1 MHIYLFVLYL
11 PNVIFLPISQSR
23 LLNMI
28 RFYSYIKLLL
38 IFLILF
44 GFISIFTIFYT
55 LWRYS
60 PELPSY
66 DSIIKYKPNLSS
78 RVYSSDGLL
87 LKSFY
92 TEERIFIPENRI
104 PEIVKFAFL
113 SSEDKNF
120 YKHYGIDLFAISRAF
135 FTNIINTYS
144 DKRVVG
150 ASTITQQVVKNLLLS
165 NELSYT
171 RKIKEIILAIRIE
184 NILDKSSIL
193 ELYLNDIYLGFG
205 SYGIGSASLNY
216 FNKSI
221 YDLELHEIAFLAALP
236 KAPNNYNPKTNY
248 IRAIDRRN
256 WVIDRMY
263 ANGYIKIED
272 LKYKNKPLEIY
283 KRNDTKYSDADYYF
297 EEIRKELYSTFGKQ
311 RLYSDG
317 LIIKTALD
325 SSIQESANISLIEG
339 LVEYEKRHGWHG
351 LIENTTL
358 DNFLT
363 KKNDYIKINP
373 FYPNW
378 DVVIIEKIYKNKLEV
393 FNQSNKLLKIDLNNE
408 NNNWLLKE
416 NFKKGDVIYV
426 SKINNTIVINQEPKV
441 NGAIIVL
448 DPHNGDILALSGGYS
463 FSKSEFNRATQA
475 KRQPGSAFKP
485 IVYLAALNEG
495 YSPSTLILDAPYVVD
510 QGPGLPKW
518 KPSNYTDEFYG
529 LTTMRTG
536 IEKSRN
542 LMTVRLAN
550 RIGMNKI
557 LKMANTF
564 DIDEGFDDNL
574 SMSLGSGVITLR
586 DLTNAYAI
594 IANGGKKV
602 KPKLITSIYS
612 KDGKKIYDTR
622 LKKCTDCKVDEFS
635 LEINPPNLDENK
647 QIVIDPRLAYQI
659 TSMMEGV
666 IKRGTAKKLQ
676 ELEVPIAGKTGT
688 TNQNKD
694 AWFIGYTP
702 DLVIGVYVGYDQP
715 KSLGYKQT
723 GSSVAV
729 PIFNKFAKKIKI
741 NKNKKPFRIPSG
753 ISFVRI
759 DPSSGKVSNTKGAI
773 SEPFILGSEPYS
785 NNINIIDGLENFNN
799 NSISGTGGLL
809 E

>member
-1 MHIYLFVLYL
+1 MNRLYG
-11 PNVIFLPISQSR
+11 
-23 LLNMI
+23 
-28 RFYSYIKLLL
+28 YIKLLL
-38 IFLILF
+38 ILLCIFA
-44 GFISIFTIFYT
+44 FISISTIFYT

-66 DSIIKYKPNLSS
+66 ESIVNYKPNLSS
-78 RVYSSDGLL
+78 RIYSSDGLL
-87 LKSFY
+87 LKSFF
-92 TEERIFIPENRI
+92 TEERIFIPEDRI
-104 PEIVKFAFL
+104 PKKIKYAFL
-113 SSEDKNF
+113 ASEDKNF
-120 YKHYGIDLFAISRAF
+120 YNHHGIDIIAIFRAF
-135 FTNIINTYS
+135 FTNIVNLNS
-144 DKRVVG
+144 NKRVVG

-165 NELSYT
+165 NELSYS

-184 NILDKSSIL
+184 NILDKDEIL
-193 ELYLNDIYLGFG
+193 ELYLNDIYLGYG

-248 IRAIDRRN
+248 LKAIDRRN

-263 ANGYIKIED
+263 VNGFIKKID
-272 LKYKNKPLEIY
+272 LEYKNQPLEVY
-283 KRNDTKYSDADYYF
+283 KRIDIKFSEADYFY
-297 EEIRKELYSTFGKQ
+297 EEIRKELFKKFGKEK
-311 RLYSDG
+311 LYSEG

-325 SSIQESANISLIEG
+325 SNIQKNANLSLIEG
-339 LVEYEKRHGWHG
+339 LIEYEKRQGWNG
-351 LIENTTL
+351 LL
-358 DNFLT
+358 DNTNFKDYLN
-363 KKNDYIKINP
+363 KKNYYNNKNPFFPKWETVIIDKVYQKKIEAYNYDKIKI
-373 FYPNW
+373 
-378 DVVIIEKIYKNKLEV
+378 I
-393 FNQSNKLLKIDLNNE
+393 IDLNNE
-408 NNNWLLKE
+408 FNNWLL
-416 NFKKGDVIYV
+416 NVTFKKGDVIYV
-426 SKINNTIVINQEPKV
+426 EKNNNTYIINQEPKV

-448 DPHNGDILALSGGYS
+448 DPYTGDILALSGGYS
-463 FSKSEFNRATQA
+463 FKKSEFNRAMQA

-550 RIGMNKI
+550 RIGMGKI
-557 LKMANTF
+557 INMANNF
-564 DIDEGFDDNL
+564 DINKGLDTNL
-574 SMSLGSGVITLR
+574 SMSLGSGVLTLKE
-586 DLTNAYAI
+586 LTNAYAI
-594 IANGGKKV
+594 IANGGKKIE
-602 KPKLITSIYS
+602 PKLITSIYS
-612 KDGKKIYDTR
+612 KEGKKIYDTR
-622 LKKCTDCKVDEFS
+622 LKKCFGCKIENLLS
-635 LEINPPNLDENK
+635 ENEIPNLHEEKNI
-647 QIVIDPRLAYQI
+647 IVDPRLAYQI

-666 IKRGTAKKLQ
+666 IERGTARKLRD
-676 ELEVPIAGKTGT
+676 LNVPIAGKTGT

-702 DLVIGVYVGYDQP
+702 DLVIGVYVGYDKP
-715 KSLGYKQT
+715 KTLGYKQT

-729 PIFNKFAKKIKI
+729 PIFKNFAKKINI

-759 DPSSGKVSNTKGAI
+759 DPKSGTVSNQQGSI
-773 SEPFILGSEPYS
+773 VEPFILGSEPYLDK
-785 NNINIIDGLENFNN
+785 INIIDGLEKFNN

-809 E
+809 Q

>member
-1 MHIYLFVLYL
+1 M
-11 PNVIFLPISQSR
+11 VIFF
-23 LLNMI
+23 N
-28 RFYSYIKLLL
+28 YIKILLF
-38 IFLILF
+38 FLILF
-44 GFISIFTIFYT
+44 GFFGIFTIFYT
-55 LWRYS
+55 LWKYS

-66 DSIIKYKPNLSS
+66 ESIIAYKPNLTS
-78 RVYSSDGLL
+78 RIYSSDGLL

-104 PEIVKFAFL
+104 PKTIKFAFL

-120 YKHYGIDLFAISRAF
+120 YKHYGVDLVAIIRAI
-135 FTNIINTYS
+135 FTNITNLYS
-144 DKRVVG
+144 DRRVVG

-165 NELSYT
+165 NELSYS
-171 RKIKEIILAIRIE
+171 RKIKEIILSLRVE
-184 NILDKSSIL
+184 NILDKNSIL
-193 ELYLNDIYLGFG
+193 ELYLNDIYLGYG
-205 SYGIGSASLNY
+205 SYGIGTASLNY

-248 IRAIDRRN
+248 PKAIDRRN

-263 ANGYIKIED
+263 ENGFIKKED
-272 LKYKNKPLEIY
+272 LKYKNKPLEIFER
-283 KRNDTKYSDADYYF
+283 KDVKFSDADYFY
-297 EEIRKELYSTFGKQ
+297 EEIRKDLYLKFGKDILYSN
-311 RLYSDG
+311 G

-325 SSIQESANISLIEG
+325 SEIQSSANDSLVEG
-339 LVEYEKRHGWHG
+339 LIEYEKRQGWHG
-351 LIENTTL
+351 LIENT
-358 DNFLT
+358 NFEDFINKQNYYNKL
-363 KKNDYIKINP
+363 NP
-373 FYPNW
+373 FFPKW
-378 DVVIIEKIYKNKLEV
+378 KVVIIEKINDEKIEAYNHPQKKIYIHLNHEQNK
-393 FNQSNKLLKIDLNNE
+393 
-408 NNNWLLKE
+408 WLLKE
-416 NFKKGDVIYV
+416 NFKKGDVIYIEEV
-426 SKINNTIVINQEPKV
+426 KDNYIVRQEPKV

-448 DPHNGDILALSGGYS
+448 DPFSGDILALSGGYS

-495 YSPSTLILDAPYVVD
+495 YSPSTLILDAPYVID

-550 RIGMNKI
+550 RIGMDKI
-557 LKMANTF
+557 LNMANNF
-564 DIDEGFDDNL
+564 GIDDGFDDKL

-594 IANGGKKV
+594 IANGGKKIN
-602 KPKLITSIYS
+602 PKLITSIYS

-622 LKKCTDCKVDEFS
+622 LRKCTNCKLAKISSNFKIPE
-635 LEINPPNLDENK
+635 LDEDKNL
-647 QIVIDPRLAYQI
+647 IVDPKLAYQI

-666 IKRGTAKKLQ
+666 IKRGTAKKLK
-676 ELEVPIAGKTGT
+676 ELNVPIAGKTGT

-702 DLVIGVYVGYDQP
+702 DLVIGVYVGYDKP

-729 PIFNKFAKKIKI
+729 PIFKSFAKKIKI
-741 NKNKKPFRIPSG
+741 NKNKKPFRIPAG

-759 DPSSGKVSNTKGAI
+759 DPYSGKISNDKDSI

-785 NNINIIDGLENFNN
+785 GNINVIDGLENFNN

>member
-1 MHIYLFVLYL
+1 MINLFG
-11 PNVIFLPISQSR
+11 
-23 LLNMI
+23 
-28 RFYSYIKLLL
+28 YIKLM
-38 IFLILF
+38 LILLCIF
-44 GFISIFTIFYT
+44 AFISISIIFYT

-66 DSIIKYKPNLSS
+66 ENIMNYKPNLSS
-78 RVYSSDGLL
+78 RIYSSDGLL

-92 TEERIFIPENRI
+92 TEERIFIPGNRI
-104 PEIVKFAFL
+104 PKNIKNAFL
-113 SSEDKNF
+113 ASEDKNF
-120 YKHYGIDLFAISRAF
+120 YDHYGIDIFAILRAL
-135 FTNIINTYS
+135 FTNIVNINS
-144 DKRVVG
+144 NKRVVG
-150 ASTITQQVVKNLLLS
+150 ASTITQQVVKNLLLT
-165 NELSYT
+165 NELSYS
-171 RKIKEIILAIRIE
+171 RKIKEIILAVRVE
-184 NILDKSSIL
+184 NILDKDEIL

-236 KAPNNYNPKTNY
+236 KAPNNYNPKRNY
-248 IRAIDRRN
+248 FKAVERRN

-263 ANGYIKIED
+263 VNKFIESND
-272 LKYKNKPLEIY
+272 LNYKNKPLEVY
-283 KRNDTKYSDADYYF
+283 KRVDTEFSDADYYY
-297 EEIRKELYSTFGKQ
+297 EEIRKELFKKYGKEK
-311 RLYSDG
+311 LYSEG

-325 SSIQESANISLIEG
+325 SEIQEKANLSLVEG
-339 LVEYEKRHGWHG
+339 LIDYQKKQGWNG

-358 DNFLT
+358 ENFFN
-363 KKNDYIKINP
+363 KKQEYKNKNP
-373 FYPNW
+373 FYPDW
-378 DVVIIEKIYKNKLEV
+378 HEVIIDKVNKTTIEVYNLSKEKLIINLD
-393 FNQSNKLLKIDLNNE
+393 NQYND
-408 NNNWLLKE
+408 WLLNV
-416 NFKKGDVIYV
+416 NFIKGDVIYIE
-426 SKINNTIVINQEPKV
+426 KKNKDYIINQEPQV

-448 DPHNGDILALSGGYS
+448 DPYNGDILALAGGYS
-463 FSKSEFNRATQA
+463 FNKSEFNRATQA

-495 YSPSTLILDAPYVVD
+495 YTPSTLILDAPYVVD

-557 LKMANTF
+557 LSMANNLNIS
-564 DIDEGFDDNL
+564 DGLDDKL
-574 SMSLGSGVITLR
+574 SMSLGSGVITLK
-586 DLTNAYAI
+586 DLTNAYAT

-602 KPKLITSIYS
+602 EPKLVTSIYS
-612 KDGKKIYDTR
+612 RDGKKIFDTR
-622 LKKCTDCKVDEFS
+622 SKKCLDCKIKKISPNVK
-635 LEINPPNLDENK
+635 IPNLNENK
-647 QIVIDPRLAYQI
+647 NIIIDPRLAYQI

-676 ELEVPIAGKTGT
+676 DLGVPIAGKTGT
-688 TNQNKD
+688 TNENKD
-694 AWFIGYTP
+694 AWFIGFTP

-729 PIFNKFAKKIKI
+729 PIFKNFAEKIKI
-741 NKNKKPFRIPSG
+741 NKNKKPFRVPSG

-759 DPSSGKVSNTKGAI
+759 DPNNGMVSNKKSSIVEPFIIG
-773 SEPFILGSEPYS
+773 SEPFSG
-785 NNINIIDGLENFNN
+785 NITIIDGLENFNN
-799 NSISGTGGLL
+799 DSITGTGGLL
-809 E
+809 N

>member
-1 MHIYLFVLYL
+1 MINLFG
-11 PNVIFLPISQSR
+11 
-23 LLNMI
+23 
-28 RFYSYIKLLL
+28 YIKLM
-38 IFLILF
+38 LILLCIF
-44 GFISIFTIFYT
+44 AFISISIIFYT

-66 DSIIKYKPNLSS
+66 ENIMNYKPNLSS
-78 RVYSSDGLL
+78 RIYSSDGLL

-92 TEERIFIPENRI
+92 TEERIFIPGNRI
-104 PEIVKFAFL
+104 PKNIKNAFL
-113 SSEDKNF
+113 ASEDKNF
-120 YKHYGIDLFAISRAF
+120 YDHYGIDIFAILRAL
-135 FTNIINTYS
+135 FTNIVNINS
-144 DKRVVG
+144 NKRVVG
-150 ASTITQQVVKNLLLS
+150 ASTITQQVVKNLLLT
-165 NELSYT
+165 NELSYS
-171 RKIKEIILAIRIE
+171 RKIKEIILAVRVE
-184 NILDKSSIL
+184 NILDKDEIL

-236 KAPNNYNPKTNY
+236 KAPNNYNPKRNY
-248 IRAIDRRN
+248 FKAVERRN

-263 ANGYIKIED
+263 VNKFIESND
-272 LKYKNKPLEIY
+272 LNYKNKPLEVY
-283 KRNDTKYSDADYYF
+283 KRVDTEFSDADYYY
-297 EEIRKELYSTFGKQ
+297 EEIRKELFKKYGKEK
-311 RLYSDG
+311 LYSEG

-325 SSIQESANISLIEG
+325 SEIQEKANQSLIEG
-339 LVEYEKRHGWHG
+339 LIDYQKKQGWNG

-358 DNFLT
+358 ENFFN
-363 KKNDYIKINP
+363 KKQEYKNKNP
-373 FYPNW
+373 FYPDW
-378 DVVIIEKIYKNKLEV
+378 HEVIIDKVNKTTIEVYNLSKEKLIINLD
-393 FNQSNKLLKIDLNNE
+393 NQYND
-408 NNNWLLKE
+408 WLLNV
-416 NFKKGDVIYV
+416 NFIKGDVIYIE
-426 SKINNTIVINQEPKV
+426 KKNKDYIINQEPQV

-448 DPHNGDILALSGGYS
+448 DPYNGDILALAGGYS
-463 FSKSEFNRATQA
+463 FNKSEFNRATQA

-495 YSPSTLILDAPYVVD
+495 YTPSTLILDAPYVVD

-557 LKMANTF
+557 LSMANNLNIS
-564 DIDEGFDDNL
+564 DGLDDKL
-574 SMSLGSGVITLR
+574 SMSLGSGVITLK
-586 DLTNAYAI
+586 DLTNAYAT

-602 KPKLITSIYS
+602 EPKLVTSIYS
-612 KDGKKIYDTR
+612 RDGKKIFDTR
-622 LKKCTDCKVDEFS
+622 SKKCLDCKIKKISPNVK
-635 LEINPPNLDENK
+635 IPNLNENK
-647 QIVIDPRLAYQI
+647 NIIIDPRLAYQI

-676 ELEVPIAGKTGT
+676 DLGVPIAGKTGT
-688 TNQNKD
+688 TNENKD
-694 AWFIGYTP
+694 AWFIGFTP

-729 PIFNKFAKKIKI
+729 PIFKNFAEKIKI
-741 NKNKKPFRIPSG
+741 NKNKKPFRVPSG

-759 DPSSGKVSNTKGAI
+759 DPNNGMVSNKKSSI
-773 SEPFILGSEPYS
+773 VEPFILGSEPFS
-785 NNINIIDGLENFNN
+785 GNITIIDGLENFNN
-799 NSISGTGGLL
+799 DSITGTGGLL
-809 E
+809 N

>member
-1 MHIYLFVLYL
+1 MYNFF
-11 PNVIFLPISQSR
+11 N
-23 LLNMI
+23 
-28 RFYSYIKLLL
+28 YIKLLL
-38 IFLILF
+38 IFLFIF
-44 GFISIFTIFYT
+44 GFISIFSIFYI
-55 LWRYS
+55 LWQYS
-60 PELPSY
+60 SELPSY
-66 DSIIKYKPNLSS
+66 ESILKYKPNLSS
-78 RVYSSDGLL
+78 RIYSSDGFL

-92 TEERIFIPENRI
+92 LEERIFIPENRI
-104 PEIVKFAFL
+104 PKDIKNAFL
-113 SSEDKNF
+113 ASEDKNF
-120 YKHYGIDLFAISRAF
+120 YDHYGIDVIAIFRALL
-135 FTNIINTYS
+135 TNVLNINS
-144 DKRVVG
+144 NRRVVG

-165 NELSYT
+165 NELSYS

-184 NILDKSSIL
+184 NILNKHEIL

-236 KAPNNYNPKTNY
+236 KAPNNYNPNSNY
-248 IRAIDRRN
+248 VKAVDRRN

-263 ANGYIKIED
+263 ANKFIDKED
-272 LKYKNKPLEIY
+272 LDYKNQPLEVYNRADIEF
-283 KRNDTKYSDADYYF
+283 SDADYYY
-297 EEIRKELYSTFGKQ
+297 EEIRKELFKKYGKEK
-311 RLYSDG
+311 LYSEG

-325 SSIQESANISLIEG
+325 SSIQQSANLSLVEG
-339 LVEYEKRHGWHG
+339 LIEYEKKQGWNG

-358 DNFLT
+358 DEFLN
-363 KKNDYIKINP
+363 KKAFYNDKNP
-373 FYPNW
+373 FIANW
-378 DVVIIEKIYKNKLEV
+378 ETVIIDSVNKKKLEV
-393 FNQSNKLLKIDLNNE
+393 INLNKNKFNINLENE
-408 NNNWLLKE
+408 FNNWLL
-416 NFKKGDVIYV
+416 NITFNKGDVIYV
-426 SKINNTIVINQEPKV
+426 EKRNSTYIINQEPSV
-441 NGAIIVL
+441 NGAIIVI
-448 DPHNGDILALSGGYS
+448 DPHSGDILALSGGYS
-463 FSKSEFNRATQA
+463 FKKSEFNRATQA

-495 YSPSTLILDAPYVVD
+495 YSPATLILDAPYVVD

-550 RIGMNKI
+550 RIGMKKI
-557 LKMANTF
+557 LDMANNF
-564 DIDEGFDDNL
+564 NINEGLDKNL
-574 SMSLGSGVITLR
+574 SMSLGSGVVTLKE
-586 DLTNAYAI
+586 LTNAYAI
-594 IANGGKKV
+594 IANGGKKIQ
-602 KPKLITSIYS
+602 PKLITSIYS
-612 KDGKKIYDTR
+612 KDGEKIYDTR
-622 LKKCTDCKVDEFS
+622 LKKCFGCRIDKILS
-635 LEINPPNLDENK
+635 KNK
-647 QIVIDPRLAYQI
+647 IPELNETKNIIVDPRLTYQI

-666 IKRGTAKKLQ
+666 IKRGTAKKLKD
-676 ELEVPIAGKTGT
+676 LNIPIAGKTGT

-729 PIFNKFAKKIKI
+729 PIFKNFAKKIKI

-759 DPSSGKVSNTKGAI
+759 DPSSGIISNNEGGI
-773 SEPFILGSEPYS
+773 NEPFILGSEPYS
-785 NNINIIDGLENFNN
+785 GNINVIDGLENFNN

-809 E
+809 

>member
-1 MHIYLFVLYL
+1 MNTLFK
-11 PNVIFLPISQSR
+11 
-23 LLNMI
+23 
-28 RFYSYIKLLL
+28 YIKLLL
-38 IFLILF
+38 IFLFIF
-44 GFISIFTIFYT
+44 GFISIFTTFYI
-55 LWRYS
+55 LWKYS
-60 PELPSY
+60 SELPSY
-66 DSIIKYKPNLSS
+66 EKIVEYKPNLSS
-78 RVYSSDGLL
+78 RIYSSDGYL

-104 PEIVKFAFL
+104 PNNIKNAFL
-113 SSEDKNF
+113 ASEDKNF
-120 YKHYGIDLFAISRAF
+120 YNHYGIDIIAIVRAF
-135 FTNIINTYS
+135 FTNIININS
-144 DKRVVG
+144 NKRVVG

-165 NELSYT
+165 NELSYS
-171 RKIKEIILAIRIE
+171 RKIKEIILSIRIE
-184 NILDKSSIL
+184 NFLKKNDIL
-193 ELYLNDIYLGFG
+193 ELYLNDIYLGYG

-248 IRAIDRRN
+248 SKAIDRRN

-263 ANGYIKIED
+263 ANGFIEKEYLD
-272 LKYKNKPLEIY
+272 YKNKPLEVFERVDIEF
-283 KRNDTKYSDADYYF
+283 SDADYFY
-297 EEIRKELYSTFGKQ
+297 EEIRKELFYKFGKEK
-311 RLYSDG
+311 LYSEG

-325 SSIQESANISLIEG
+325 SSIQKSANLSLIEG
-339 LVEYEKRHGWHG
+339 LIEYEKRQGWNG
-351 LIENTTL
+351 LIENTNL
-358 DNFLT
+358 DNFLS
-363 KKNDYIKINP
+363 KKHYYIDINP
-373 FYPNW
+373 FFPNW
-378 DVVIIEKIYKNKLEV
+378 EVVIIDKVYKKKLKVINLNNIKIE
-393 FNQSNKLLKIDLNNE
+393 IDLDNE
-408 NNNWLLKE
+408 YNEWLL
-416 NFKKGDVIYV
+416 NVTFKKGDVIYV
-426 SKINNTIVINQEPKV
+426 QKNKGTYIINQEPKV

-448 DPHNGDILALSGGYS
+448 DPHTGDILALSGGYS
-463 FSKSEFNRATQA
+463 FKKSEFNRATQA

-495 YSPSTLILDAPYVVD
+495 YSPATLILDAPYVVD

-557 LKMANTF
+557 LNMANNF
-564 DIDEGFDDNL
+564 DINEGLDDNL
-574 SMSLGSGVITLR
+574 SMSLGSGVVTLKE
-586 DLTNAYAI
+586 LTNAYAI
-594 IANGGKKV
+594 IANGGKKIE
-602 KPKLITSIYS
+602 PKLITSIYS
-612 KDGKKIYDTR
+612 RDGKKVYDTR
-622 LKKCTDCKVDEFS
+622 LKKCFECRIQTILSKNK
-635 LEINPPNLDENK
+635 IPNLNEVKN
-647 QIVIDPRLAYQI
+647 IIIDPRLAYQI

-666 IKRGTAKKLQ
+666 IKRGTASRLKDLN
-676 ELEVPIAGKTGT
+676 VPIAGKTGT

-702 DLVIGVYVGYDQP
+702 ELVIGVYVGYDQP

-729 PIFNKFAKKIKI
+729 PIFKKFAEKIQI
-741 NKNKKPFRIPSG
+741 NKNNKPFIIPAG

-759 DPSSGKVSNTKGAI
+759 DPNTGSVSAQKESI
-773 SEPFILGSEPYS
+773 VEPFILGSEPYS
-785 NNINIIDGLENFNN
+785 DNINIIDGLENFNS

-809 E
+809 N